1 MKKFGLEAKVVI
13 SIILLALFISVLGV
27 YEMSV
32 NTNRQFLELEK
43 SRTTLLINTISP
55 IISLNLSL
63 GLLDANK
70 EYLDEIAKQNPDIL
84 MLKISDKEAVTI
96 YGYQAE
102 NEKNILKK
110 SDENYFSQDITDSF
124 MNEHVAKIELY
135 ISDERY
141 KEVLKNNTKITIE
154 IFFIVFIVLIFF
166 AFFLK
171 KEFLSFKELSNQNG
185 GALSTITLP
194 LDVEK
199 DHEI

>member
-171 KEFLSFKELSNQNG
+171 KNFYLLKNSAIKMAARYLQSPYH
-185 GALSTITLP
+185 LM
-194 LDVEK
+194 
-199 DHEI
+199 